1 MLASR
6 EQDVELALC
15 RVRRYLVRELE
26 QVIGYSCHRGDD
38 RDDLATLALCFKE
51 PAGNFLNTLR
61 LPDGSAAIFLNHQ
74 AHVRC
79 RLNPKEGELRW
90 FSSVGYSPIACRT
103 SVVVADT
110 GFNSFMRWIIKSG
123 SFKPC
128 PVTVQTMRLASG
140 IF

>member
-1 MLASR
+1 MLAGR

-90 FSSVGYSPIACRT
+90 FSSVGYSPIACPT
-103 SVVVADT
+103 SIAPRDLAIAPRACFQLAGFPIRIADAT
-110 GFNSFMRWIIKSG
+110 VSGFSI
-123 SFKPC
+123 
-128 PVTVQTMRLASG
+128 MRL
-140 IF
+140 